1 MTHQPHRDAI
11 RHPGTIE
18 VPGGGAPQIVKDPAI
33 FDTELQITDRD
44 VSLAA
49 CCPPRLAKIFDLSAP
64 TLTAA
69 STFEPV
75 RKNRPD

>member
-1 MTHQPHRDAI
+1 MPHKPHRDAI

-18 VPGGGAPQIVKDPAI
+18 VPGGSAPQIVKDPAI

-49 CCPPRLAKIFDLSAP
+49 CCPPRLAKIFYLPAVAMKYVVITSFFA
-64 TLTAA
+64 
-69 STFEPV
+69 V
-75 RKNRPD
+75 